1 MLFIYVSLFAHS
13 QIDYYAIA
21 NKGYLRN
28 PMEVKN
34 GIVLSNNRFT
44 EIYLLENGELTTLVN
59 SRGCGQYAKVN
70 KDKTL
75 VGFKSINDQYKQA
88 PAVLNVETGEVTLLE
103 SYTNQC
109 GQVSFSDDGTIAYTM
124 GNDLVVCRGQ
134 EKERFDLGFYTNLT
148 SISPDGTQVAFS
160 NIEGEMFVID
170 LTSGNI
176 QKLNVTNSFNPVWSP
191 DGKKLAIQKIN
202 GELFVHERATRT
214 NFDLG
219 IGQSASW
226 TENSEELIFTSIERK
241 HEFEVYGTSI
251 KKAHY
256 SGSNLTTLVA
266 ASEDCP
272 MDAIITSDNRLLI
285 SYTAGE
291 NRGLKSR
298 AITMSPATS
307 RFSTMSVESTSDE
320 KTLFAIQKDA
330 DFGKRFNVNKVDE
343 PKIEKNKGEI
353 NNPQY
358 STRAIATDVIPYVNQ
373 VWDVPSS
380 YDGCYDYGYVHLRH
394 VCVLGITAYWS
405 PMH

>member
-1 MLFIYVSLFAHS
+1 MKKLFFVLAFIYASLVAHS
-13 QIDYYAIA
+13 QINYYEVA
-21 NKGYLRN
+21 NKGYLRT

-34 GIVLSNNRFT
+34 GVVLSNNRFT
-44 EIYLLENGELTTLVN
+44 EIYLLKDGELTTLVE

-88 PAVLNVETGEVTLLE
+88 PAVLDVVTGKVTLLE
-103 SYTNQC
+103 DYTHQC
-109 GQVSFSDDGTIAYTM
+109 GQVSFSDNGTIAYTM
-124 GNDLVVCRGQ
+124 GNELVVCRGQ

-170 LTSGNI
+170 LASGNI
-176 QKLNVTNSFNPVWSP
+176 QKLNVANSFNPIWSP

-202 GELFVHERATRT
+202 GELFVHERATKA
-214 NFDLG
+214 NFELG
-219 IGQSASW
+219 LGHSASW

-256 SGSNLTTLVA
+256 NGSNLTTLVA
-266 ASEDCP
+266 SSEECP
-272 MDAIITSDNRLLI
+272 MDAILTSDKKLLI

-298 AITMSPATS
+298 EITIATPVS
-307 RFSTMSVESTSDE
+307 SFSTMSVGDKNSE
-320 KTLFAIQKDA
+320 KTLYSIQDGA
-330 DFGKRFNVNKVDE
+330 NFGKRFNSDKGE
-343 PKIEKNKGEI
+343 KAEIIKNKGEI
-353 NNPQY
+353 KDQPY
-358 STRAIATDVIPYVNQ
+358 STRALGGDVIPYLNQ
-373 VWDVPSS
+373 VYDVPSS
-380 YDGCYDYGYVHLRH
+380 YDGC
-394 VCVLGITAYWS
+394 
-405 PMH
+405 